1 MNVLSRKE
9 RYNLA
14 LNVAAKFGMDG
25 DLTAEY
31 AKALAMFESIPDM
44 VAKPIP
50 PMPQNNAVQP
60 QVGTEPTTSPPMDES
75 GANGSQMA

>member
-1 MNVLSRKE
+1 MRILSARE

-14 LNVAAKFGMDG
+14 LNVAAKFGMDK
-25 DLTAEY
+25 DLTTEY

-44 VAKPIP
+44 VATPMP

-60 QVGTEPTTSPPMDES
+60 PMTSEPTMSPPMDES
-75 GANGSQMA
+75 GLNDPQMA